1 MKKWAGLLALLPCFA
16 WSQNPD
22 IEQASAWQDST
33 WANLFSDSERALGF
47 VDRVLALD
55 GLPDT
60 VLANTYN
67 HLAIHHGIH
76 FRNDSARLHFERA
89 VELMAEVPR
98 RQSIIARNLGLILK
112 DLGKF
117 EAARTAFEQAL
128 AIHDSLG
135 DRRQIAM
142 DHCAMA
148 NLHAAKHEVKEAVT
162 AFSRGLELFN
172 LEEER
177 DRISYRIE
185 QCNLG
190 FIYVDAGQYA
200 FAEQLFRS
208 SAEGLLESGRRAQGV
223 LVLTNL
229 VNALLFQGQWQ
240 EAQTVIDEIHR
251 LDDAPSTTVHTHEAR
266 LRIRQGQIPE
276 ALDILWDLYPTS
288 FDGFHNGGYFLCN
301 LLEALIADG
310 QPEEALRIAERI
322 EVNHPELYH
331 DYGNDLESVATWAL
345 KAKAALPGATAENLE
360 IAQVMDTL
368 VSLSFRR
375 LDDRAGVLQ
384 GQFELEYVRLEGE
397 AMAEK
402 NARLEAERDATARAN
417 SLLFVSV
424 FVLAGALLLLGVV
437 SRLRRRLQLKS
448 AEAERSAAE
457 LAVLR
462 AQQLAEEMR
471 IKESEL
477 VATSMEHAAF
487 QKRIE
492 GALAAMKRKGVAD
505 GDLAPLVRAQEE
517 AQHFEHFKLRF
528 QGIHPDFDRT
538 MMQRYP
544 DLTTNDLEFCQL
556 MKLGLSHREIAELLN
571 ISSSSVMTRKYRL
584 RKRMG
589 LEEGDRVEDHLP

>member
-1 MKKWAGLLALLPCFA
+1 MKWAVLLALIPGFA
-16 WSQNPD
+16 WGQTPN

-33 WANLFSDSERALGF
+33 WANLFSDEERALGF

-60 VLANTYN
+60 LLANTFN
-67 HLAIHHGIH
+67 HLAIHHGLN
-76 FRNDSARLHFERA
+76 FRNDSARVHFERA
-89 VELMAEVPR
+89 VELMAESPR
-98 RQSIIARNLGLILK
+98 RQSIIARNLGLVLK
-112 DLGKF
+112 DLGEF
-117 EAARTAFEQAL
+117 EAAQTAFKQAL

-135 DRRQIAM
+135 ENRQIAM

-162 AFSRGLELFN
+162 AFNRGLERFN
-172 LEEER
+172 LEDER
-177 DRISYRIE
+177 DRISYWIE

-208 SAEGLLESGRRAQGV
+208 SAEGLLASGRQAQGV
-223 LVLTNL
+223 SVLTNL
-229 VNALLFQGQWQ
+229 VNALLFQGKWQ
-240 EAQTVIDEIHR
+240 EAQLILDEIKR
-251 LDDAPSTTVHTHEAR
+251 LDDAPSTTVLTHEAR

-276 ALDILWDLYPTS
+276 ALDILWDLYPTT

-301 LLEALIADG
+301 LLEALIANG

-322 EVNHPELYH
+322 ELHHPELHH

-345 KAKAALPGATAENLE
+345 KAAAALPDAPDESRE
-360 IAQVMDTL
+360 IAQVIDTL
-368 VSLSFRR
+368 VKLTFRR

-384 GQFELEYVRLEGE
+384 GQFELEYVRLEGQ

-402 NARLEAERDATARAN
+402 NARLEAERDATAREN
-417 SLLFVSV
+417 SHLFLGVV
-424 FVLAGALLLLGVV
+424 VLAGALLLLGVV
-437 SRLRRRLQLKS
+437 TRLRRRLQLKS

-457 LAVLR
+457 LAVLKSE
-462 AQQLAEEMR
+462 QLAEEMR

-477 VATSMEHAAF
+477 VATTIEHAAF

-492 GALAAMKRKGVAD
+492 AALVAMKRKGLSD
-505 GDLAPLVRAQEE
+505 GDLAPLMRAQEE

-538 MMQRYP
+538 MIQRYP
-544 DLTTNDLEFCQL
+544 DLTPNDLEFCQL
-556 MKLGLSHREIAELLN
+556 LKLGLSHREIAELLN

-589 LEEGDRVEDHLP
+589 LEEGDRLEDHLP